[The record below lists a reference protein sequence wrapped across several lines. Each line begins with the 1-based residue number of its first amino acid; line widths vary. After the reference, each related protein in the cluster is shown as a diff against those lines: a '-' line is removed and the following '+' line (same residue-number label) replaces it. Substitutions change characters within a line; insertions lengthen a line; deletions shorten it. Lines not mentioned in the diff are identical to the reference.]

1 MPRRN
6 RTMATTNFTLRFDL
20 DKERDAK
27 AYQMMCEGA
36 DREDISR
43 SNYIKNRLLT
53 PNTFDVDAIA
63 TAVAIKVKDMMP
75 MMTVVNPVKADGKI
89 SESEKILKQ
98 VKIDIIS
105 NEIISNKYNEYII

>member
-53 PNTFDVDAIA
+53 PNTFDVDDIA

-75 MMTVVNPVKADGKI
+75 MMTVVNPVKADGNI
-89 SESEKILKQ
+89 SESEEG
-98 VKIDIIS
+98 VIS
-105 NEIISNKYNEYII
+105 DDELDFISGF